1 MKPTFL
7 DIENSFDLNHTCT
20 DFAFGQRSNITSKL
34 ACSLKSIKPIERLK
48 WNSSNLAT
56 SIFLSKMSY
65 ESSFQGETNL
75 SIFIGDINSYHDYK
89 RINKLSCFNACG
101 VFRYI
106 MLVIIFAAAGKTGL
120 FGVNGTLL
128 VDKYKQTTVITI

>member
-1 MKPTFL
+1 M
-7 DIENSFDLNHTCT
+7 EY
-20 DFAFGQRSNITSKL
+20 SNYKMWAKFNYVGKVTLIYGTSKF
-34 ACSLKSIKPIERLK
+34 ACSLKSIKHIERLK

-56 SIFLSKMSY
+56 SIFSSKVSY

-75 SIFIGDINSYHDYK
+75 SILIGDINSYHGHK
-89 RINKLSCFNACG
+89 RINNLSCFNACR

-106 MLVIIFAAAGKTGL
+106 MLVIVFAAAGKAGL
-120 FGVNGTLL
+120 FGVNSALL

>member
-1 MKPTFL
+1 M
-7 DIENSFDLNHTCT
+7 
-20 DFAFGQRSNITSKL
+20 
-34 ACSLKSIKPIERLK
+34 KSIKRIEKLK

-56 SIFLSKMSY
+56 SIFSSKVSY

-75 SIFIGDINSYHDYK
+75 SILIGDINSYHGHK
-89 RINKLSCFNACG
+89 RINKLSCFNACR

-106 MLVIIFAAAGKTGL
+106 MLVIIFAVAGKTGL

-128 VDKYKQTTVITI
+128 VDKYKQTTAITI